1 MSADEMLIVITIAIA
16 VVPWAMS
23 MHAKVA
29 LIAHAMEGMPEFI
42 SKTQARLEHH
52 EQAINALKASAAASH

>member
-1 MSADEMLIVITIAIA
+1 MSADEMLIAITVLIA

-23 MHAKVA
+23 IHAKVA
-29 LIAHAMEGMPEFI
+29 LIAAAMEGMPEFV

-52 EQAINALKASAAASH
+52 EQAIQALQAAAAARH

>member
-1 MSADEMLIVITIAIA
+1 MSADEMLIVITIALA

-52 EQAINALKASAAASH
+52 EQAIQALQTAAAARH